1 MAEIQFDT
9 LSTRA
14 KRRADMVNSSFVSE
28 EEIKDYLNSSIAEL
42 YDFLVKS
49 YEDYFVKTTT
59 YTVPLTTGGTADDLP
74 SDFYKALGVD
84 FVSGGI
90 TSTLKAFSFTER
102 NIYNTPYAVIDRLA
116 KPMYKVDGSK
126 IKMIPENVQSGTI
139 TLFYVPLAPEFTST
153 ASGSS
158 NKLEFVIPAWDV
170 EGSLI
175 DTYANIY
182 TTVQAV
188 TDNFHSTAIESNTV
202 ILESFSVESVTG
214 VHLEMSPFPEY
225 YKEIEEPAVY
235 VYPLAS
241 GVI

>member
-28 EEIKDYLNSSIAEL
+28 DEIKDYLNSSIAEL

-153 ASGSS
+153 ASGSG
-158 NKLEFVIPAWDV
+158 NKLEFVIPGFV
-170 EGSLI
+170 EYVI
-175 DTYANIY
+175 VA
-182 TTVQAV
+182 
-188 TDNFHSTAIESNTV
+188 TAIRMLMKEESDV
-202 ILESFSVESVTG
+202 SALERERQQ
-214 VHLEMSPFPEY
+214 
-225 YKEIEEPAVY
+225 
-235 VYPLAS
+235 LAS
-241 GVI
+241 RIIRAISPRDASGSHAIRDVRKGRYREDFILRY